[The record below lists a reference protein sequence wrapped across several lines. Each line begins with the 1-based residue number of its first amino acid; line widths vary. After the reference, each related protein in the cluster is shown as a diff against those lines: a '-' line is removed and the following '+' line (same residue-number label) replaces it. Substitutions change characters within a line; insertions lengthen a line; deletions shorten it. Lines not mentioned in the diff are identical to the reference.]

1 MDYKKILFVVI
12 NHDALFYCFKM
23 VIVNVILCLLP
34 LLGTSFVQAWEKVLW
49 HTSWASPN
57 VRDQVQS

>member
-1 MDYKKILFVVI
+1 MDYEKILFVVI

-34 LLGTSFVQAWEKVLW
+34 LLRTSFVQAWGKVL
-49 HTSWASPN
+49 
-57 VRDQVQS
+57 